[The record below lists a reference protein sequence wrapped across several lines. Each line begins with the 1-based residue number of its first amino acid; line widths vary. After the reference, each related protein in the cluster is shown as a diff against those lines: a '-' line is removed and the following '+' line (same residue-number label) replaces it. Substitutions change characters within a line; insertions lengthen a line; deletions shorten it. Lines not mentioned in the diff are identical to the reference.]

1 MDPPVP
7 AGHPLPRLALLGV
20 VVVDAALAAVVVGV
34 GAALAQQR
42 LRGELGLVRQGRVQS
57 VEDGDSLDEAL
68 GLCVLSLGQ
77 QPA

>member
-20 VVVDAALAAVVVGV
+20 VVDAALAAVVVGV
-34 GAALAQQR
+34 GAVLAQQR
-42 LRGELGLVRQGRVQS
+42 LRGELGLVSQGRVQS
-57 VEDGDSLDEAL
+57 VEDGDALDEAL

>member
-20 VVVDAALAAVVVGV
+20 VVDAALAAVVVGV
-34 GAALAQQR
+34 GAVLAQQR
-42 LRGELGLVRQGRVQS
+42 LRGELGLVSQGRVQS

>member
-20 VVVDAALAAVVVGV
+20 GVDAALAAVVVGV
-34 GAALAQQR
+34 GAVLAQQR
-42 LRGELGLVRQGRVQS
+42 LRGELGLVSQGRVQS